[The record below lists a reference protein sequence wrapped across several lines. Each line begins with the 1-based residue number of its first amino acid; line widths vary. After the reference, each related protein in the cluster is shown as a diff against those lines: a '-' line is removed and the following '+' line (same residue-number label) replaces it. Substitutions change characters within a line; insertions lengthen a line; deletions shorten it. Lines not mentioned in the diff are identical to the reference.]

1 MAIELKLPRIIVH
14 TLSILSVYFLLTYA
28 DVKGL
33 FVLIRSWVSFSISN
47 NKAVLKTGNKKTDDH
62 ADCKETLC

>member
-14 TLSILSVYFLLTYA
+14 TLAILSVYFLLTYA

-47 NKAVLKTGNKKTDDH
+47 NKAALKTGNKKTDDH